1 MSAAGTKSLASLGA
15 GIGFIAAGVAVAVG
29 AIAWGVHQY
38 KKYEKAAAAAA
49 KVAKDAASAYESVAA
64 AYNKFTSDLSNYKD
78 AIKGMR
84 ELTQGTLEYQ
94 EAVMSAN
101 ESARELI
108 RTGDLVE
115 GVDYTVNT
123 STGVIELNEDA
134 VQKAQ

>member
-1 MSAAGTKSLASLGA
+1 LASIGA
-15 GIGFIAAGVAVAVG
+15 GVGYIAAGVAVAAG
-29 AIAWGVHQY
+29 AIAWGIHQF
-38 KKYEKAAAAAA
+38 KKYEKAAAEEA
-49 KVAKDAASAYESVAA
+49 KVAKDAASAYETVAE
-64 AYNKFTSDLSNYKD
+64 AYNKFTSDLSNYKN

-101 ESARELI
+101 EAARELI

-123 STGVIELNEDA
+123 STGAIELNEDA